1 MSTIKELAETCGVS
15 EQAIRKWCARNQV
28 SKDIAKHYIIDR
40 ATETAIL
47 RHYGK
52 DEGNQV
58 AKPTTTSCETCETSC
73 ETNETMKEIIE
84 MLRKDLEAKDKQIES
99 LQNSLDRTTAAL
111 VSAQESIKAAQL
123 LQANSEQKLKM
134 IENQL
139 KKLKD
144 LEENTG
150 GSVGG
155 IEKQKSIKINFDTLP
170 EKKRVMKITLFLSPA
185 TT

>member
-28 SKDIAKHYIIDR
+28 AKDVAQRYIIDK

-58 AKPTTTSCETCETSC
+58 AQPTETSC
-73 ETNETMKEIIE
+73 ETSETMKEIIE
-84 MLRKDLEAKDKQIES
+84 MLRKELEAKDKQIES
-99 LQNSLDRTTAAL
+99 LQHSLDRTTAAL
-111 VSAQESIKAAQL
+111 VSAQENIKAAQL

-134 IENQL
+134 IE
-139 KKLKD
+139 KPA
-144 LEENTG
+144 EEAERQG
-150 GSVGG
+150 RKHWWQRWV
-155 IEKQKSIKINFDTLP
+155 D
-170 EKKRVMKITLFLSPA
+170 
-185 TT
+185 

>member
-28 SKDIAKHYIIDR
+28 AKDVAQRYIIDK

-58 AKPTTTSCETCETSC
+58 AQPTETSC

-84 MLRKDLEAKDKQIES
+84 MLRKELEAKDKQIES
-99 LQNSLDRTTAAL
+99 LQHSLDRTTAAL

-134 IENQL
+134 IE
-139 KKLKD
+139 KPA
-144 LEENTG
+144 EEAERQG
-150 GSVGG
+150 RKHWWQRWV
-155 IEKQKSIKINFDTLP
+155 D
-170 EKKRVMKITLFLSPA
+170 
-185 TT
+185 

>member
-58 AKPTTTSCETCETSC
+58 AKPTETSC

-99 LQNSLDRTTAAL
+99 LQHSLDRTTAAL

-134 IENQL
+134 IE
-139 KKLKD
+139 KPA
-144 LEENTG
+144 EEAERQG
-150 GSVGG
+150 RKHWWQRWV
-155 IEKQKSIKINFDTLP
+155 D
-170 EKKRVMKITLFLSPA
+170 
-185 TT
+185 

>member
-28 SKDIAKHYIIDR
+28 AKDVAQRYIIDKT
-40 ATETAIL
+40 TETAIL
-47 RHYGK
+47 QHYGK
-52 DEGNQV
+52 DTRNQG
-58 AKPTTTSCETCETSC
+58 AQPTETSC

-84 MLRKDLEAKDKQIES
+84 MLRKELEAKDKQIES

-134 IENQL
+134 IE
-139 KKLKD
+139 KPA
-144 LEENTG
+144 EEAERQG
-150 GSVGG
+150 R
-155 IEKQKSIKINFDTLP
+155 KHWWQRWRD
-170 EKKRVMKITLFLSPA
+170 
-185 TT
+185 

>member
-28 SKDIAKHYIIDR
+28 AKDVAQRYIIDK

-58 AKPTTTSCETCETSC
+58 AQPTETSC
-73 ETNETMKEIIE
+73 ESNETMKEIIE
-84 MLRKDLEAKDKQIES
+84 MLRKELEAKDKQIES
-99 LQNSLDRTTAAL
+99 LQHSLDRTTAAL

-134 IENQL
+134 IE
-139 KKLKD
+139 KPA
-144 LEENTG
+144 EEAERQG
-150 GSVGG
+150 RKHWWQRWV
-155 IEKQKSIKINFDTLP
+155 D
-170 EKKRVMKITLFLSPA
+170 
-185 TT
+185 